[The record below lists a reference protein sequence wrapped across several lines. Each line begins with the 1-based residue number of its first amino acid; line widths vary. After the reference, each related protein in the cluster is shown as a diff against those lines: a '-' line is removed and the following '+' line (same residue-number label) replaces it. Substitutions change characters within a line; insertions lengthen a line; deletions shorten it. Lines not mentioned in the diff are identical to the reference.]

1 MDRIVL
7 RLDKLLGVS
16 LENGV
21 FEDQEQLFI
30 KFPLTPNGLFLTE
43 TGRNGIRWILNCH
56 EKSCGTWDGQTHY
69 VTPQL
74 QKSVYAK
81 YMENGLYENLRFLG
95 VGYKSENKR
104 MSYNTTNKR
113 FDKKE
118 NHTFDNLDKEE

>member
-1 MDRIVL
+1 ML
-7 RLDKLLGVS
+7 RLILRLEKLLGVS
-16 LENGV
+16 LEQGV
-21 FEDQEQLFI
+21 FEDKEQTFI

-43 TGRNGIRWILNCH
+43 TGRNGIRWILNCY

-81 YMENGLYENLRFLG
+81 YMENGLYENIRFLG
-95 VGYKSENKR
+95 AGYKSENKR
-104 MSYNTTNKR
+104 MAQNTTNKR
-113 FDKKE
+113 FEKKE

>member
-1 MDRIVL
+1 MDKIVL

-118 NHTFDNLDKEE
+118 NHTFDNLDKE

>member
-1 MDRIVL
+1 MDKIVL